1 MSQRR
6 SASPF
11 VTAACLAVSAAAA
24 LLAPVVAVPAER
36 SRTEA
41 ELKAVAA
48 QIEKVR
54 QQVRRD
60 AIEKDRLARDLA
72 AAEGSVSEARG
83 ELERLRRERGQREQA
98 RAALAAEKRVHEK
111 QLGAARES
119 LADQVRAAYLGGPR
133 EPLRL
138 LLDQDDPSRAGRM
151 LTYYGYLGR
160 ARAAE
165 MARIDAVIVRIA
177 DDESRIAAEDA
188 ELERLEAAR
197 QSQLADL
204 ESARRQRSKVLA
216 NLTQESRDRA
226 QNLDRLTRQQAALE
240 KLLKDLNRALEDFPV
255 DSNAA
260 FARLRGQLAWPVAGR
275 ISARFG
281 DTRAGGVH
289 WNGMMIAAERGAPV
303 KAVSNGRVAYADWLP
318 GLGQLLIVDHGGG
331 YLSLYGHNERLY
343 KTAGADVKAGETIA
357 AAGDSGGRSQ
367 PELYFEIRRAG
378 KPVDPQPWFRMR
390 NPP

>member
-1 MSQRR
+1 MPQRR
-6 SASPF
+6 LAPPF
-11 VTAACLAVSAAAA
+11 AAAW
-24 LLAPVVAVPAER
+24 LAAFTVSTMMTPPQARPAER
-36 SRTEA
+36 GRTEA
-41 ELKAVAA
+41 ELRAVAA
-48 QIEKVR
+48 QVDKVR

-72 AAEGSVSEARG
+72 AAEGSVSQARG
-83 ELERLRRERGQREQA
+83 EIERLRRERGQREQA
-98 RAALAAEKRVHEK
+98 RAALLTEKRHHEQ
-111 QLGAARES
+111 QLSKARES
-119 LADQVRAAYLGGPR
+119 LADQVRGAYLGGPR

-138 LLDQDDPSRAGRM
+138 LLNQQDPSRASRM
-151 LTYYGYLGR
+151 LTYYGYLAR
-160 ARAAE
+160 ARTAE
-165 MARIDAVIVRIA
+165 MARIDEVIARIG
-177 DDESRIAAEDA
+177 DDESKIAAEDV

-197 QSQLADL
+197 KVELAHL

-216 NLTQESRDRA
+216 TLNDEARDRA
-226 QNLDRLTRQQAALE
+226 QSLERLTRQQAALE

-275 ISARFG
+275 IFARFG

-289 WNGMMIAAERGAPV
+289 WNGMMIATDRGAPV
-303 KAVSNGRVAYADWLP
+303 RAVHAGRVAYADWLP
-318 GLGQLLIVDHGGG
+318 GLGLLMIVDHGGG

-343 KTAGADVKAGETIA
+343 KAAGSDVRAGETIA

-378 KPVDPQPWFRMR
+378 KPVDPQPWFKAKS
-390 NPP
+390 PPG